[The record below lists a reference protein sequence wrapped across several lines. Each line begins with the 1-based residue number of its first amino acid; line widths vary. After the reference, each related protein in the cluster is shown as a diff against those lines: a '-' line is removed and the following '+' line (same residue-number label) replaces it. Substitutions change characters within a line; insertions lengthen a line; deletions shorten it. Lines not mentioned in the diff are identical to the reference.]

1 MFNGKWEQ
9 EQVEAGSSSGSSAE
23 APYPMY
29 ESGLYKNDVGYVQ
42 NN

>member
-1 MFNGKWEQ
+1 MFNGKCQQ
-9 EQVEAGSSSGSSAE
+9 EQMEAGSSSGSSAE

-29 ESGLYKNDVGYVQ
+29 ESGLYRNDAGYVG